1 MQAGAGRRMALPWT
15 PREVCFGVQAALEYI
30 REAEE
35 KIAALEQRVTVL
47 ESSCILQ
54 AQFNTLQ
61 LRVDQLEQDLSSI
74 QGQLAGP
81 YNLGLRAELTA
92 LHKVLSGCVESVNRA
107 EAEIRLLLSW
117 RTRFSK
123 VLQDELQSIG
133 FRFASACPNF
143 EPAYLDS
150 LD

>member
-1 MQAGAGRRMALPWT
+1 MALPWT

-30 REAEE
+30 REAEA
-35 KIAALEQRVTVL
+35 KISALELRVSAL
-47 ESSCILQ
+47 ETTRDLQ
-54 AQFNTLQ
+54 AQVNTLQ
-61 LRVDQLEQDLSSI
+61 LRLVQLEQEFASV
-74 QGQLAGP
+74 QEQLAGP
-81 YNLGLRAELTA
+81 YNIGLRAELSA

-107 EAEIRLLLSW
+107 ESELRLLLSW
-117 RTRFSK
+117 RTKFSK

-143 EPAYLDS
+143 EPSYLDS

>member
-1 MQAGAGRRMALPWT
+1 MALPWT

-47 ESSCILQ
+47 ESSCTVQ

-107 EAEIRLLLSW
+107 
-117 RTRFSK
+117 K